1 MYIFDITEVWY
12 LINKKAETIYESCS
26 ISKAS
31 VSYQIWKTLCTISK
45 DNTFKILVALF
56 NTFPMI

>member
-12 LINKKAETIYESCS
+12 LINKKAKIIYESCS

-31 VSYQIWKTLCTISK
+31 VSYHIWKTLCTISK
-45 DNTFKILVALF
+45 DNTQY
-56 NTFPMI
+56 TQ

>member
-12 LINKKAETIYESCS
+12 LINKKAKIIYESCS

-31 VSYQIWKTLCTISK
+31 VLYHIWKTLCTISK
-45 DNTFKILVALF
+45 DNTQY
-56 NTFPMI
+56 TQ